1 MNPNS
6 QAGAPPQPER
16 SGADAARPEQPGAA
30 GAPSQPER
38 SGADAARPEQ
48 PGAAVLVT
56 GTGKGIG
63 AAVAGRLAELGMLVF
78 AGVRRQAD
86 AARWREQGDARIQP
100 VLLDVT
106 DESSISAA
114 LQQIRFTLGA
124 QPLTGLVNNAGIAVA
139 GPLEFLPIA
148 ELRRQLEVNV
158 IGQIA
163 VTQAV
168 LPLLRQSRGRIV
180 NIGSISGRSAL
191 PLTGPYAAS
200 KFALE
205 ALTDSLRV
213 ELMPAGIQVSIIEPG
228 VIATPIWD
236 TAIKSA
242 DELIGH
248 MSPQAL
254 EYYGPVI
261 QAVRA
266 RALGGTVRGLPP
278 RVVADAVV
286 HALTARQ
293 PRTRYL
299 VGRDARMRAW
309 FQRLP
314 DRLRDRL
321 IARRLARL

>member
-1 MNPNS
+1 MNANT
-6 QAGAPPQPER
+6 QAVAPLQPER
-16 SGADAARPEQPGAA
+16 SGADAARPYL
-30 GAPSQPER
+30 R
-38 SGADAARPEQ
+38 
-48 PGAAVLVT
+48 GAAVLVT

-63 AAVAGRLAELGMLVF
+63 EAVTRRLAELGALVF
-78 AGVRRQAD
+78 AGVRKQAD
-86 AARWREQGDARIQP
+86 AARWREQGGDLVHP

-124 QPLTGLVNNAGIAVA
+124 RTLTGLVNNAGIAVA
-139 GPLEFLPIA
+139 GPLEFLPVA

-158 IGQIA
+158 LGQIA

-191 PLTGPYAAS
+191 PLTGAYAAS

-213 ELMPAGIQVSIIEPG
+213 ELMPAGIHVSIIEPG

-236 TAIKSA
+236 TSMKSA
-242 DELIGH
+242 EAL
-248 MSPQAL
+248 MKQMPQQAF
-254 EYYGPVI
+254 EYYGRVI
-261 QAVRA
+261 AAVRK
-266 RALGGTVRGLPP
+266 RASGGTARGLPP
-278 RVVADAVV
+278 RAVADAVV
-286 HALTARQ
+286 HALTART

-299 VGRDARMRAW
+299 VGRDARARAW

-314 DRLRDRL
+314 DRLRDRI
-321 IARRLARL
+321 IARQLARL

>member
-1 MNPNS
+1 MFMLHITAMNANS
-6 QAGAPPQPER
+6 QV
-16 SGADAARPEQPGAA
+16 
-30 GAPSQPER
+30 
-38 SGADAARPEQ
+38 
-48 PGAAVLVT
+48 GAAVLVT

-63 AAVAGRLAELGMLVF
+63 EAVARRLAELGMLVF
-78 AGVRRQAD
+78 AGVRKQAD
-86 AARWREQGDARIQP
+86 AARWREQGGDLIHP

-106 DESSISAA
+106 DESSIDAA
-114 LQQIRFTLGA
+114 LQQIRFSLGA
-124 QPLTGLVNNAGIAVA
+124 RTLTGLVNNAGIAVA
-139 GPLEFLPIA
+139 GPLEFLPVA

-191 PLTGPYAAS
+191 PLTGAYAAS

-213 ELMPAGIQVSIIEPG
+213 ELMPAGIHVSIIEPG

-236 TAIKSA
+236 TSMKSA
-242 DELIGH
+242 EELIKQMPEQG
-248 MSPQAL
+248 L
-254 EYYGPVI
+254 EYYGRI
-261 QAVRA
+261 IAAVRK
-266 RALGGTVRGLPP
+266 RASGGTTRGLPP
-278 RVVADAVV
+278 RAVADAVV
-286 HALTARQ
+286 HALTART

-299 VGRDARMRAW
+299 VGRDARARAW

-314 DRLRDRL
+314 DRLRDRI
-321 IARRLARL
+321 IARQLAKL